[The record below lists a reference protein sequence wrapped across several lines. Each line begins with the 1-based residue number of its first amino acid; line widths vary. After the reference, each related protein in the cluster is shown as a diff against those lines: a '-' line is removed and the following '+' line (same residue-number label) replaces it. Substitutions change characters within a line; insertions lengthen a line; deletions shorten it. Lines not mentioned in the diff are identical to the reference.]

1 MKHIGQDIDTE
12 IYMELLNIYKIIC
25 DGRAFLAR
33 EKLEEL
39 LGIETKDAA

>member
-1 MKHIGQDIDTE
+1 MKHTGQDIYTE
-12 IYMELLNIYKIIC
+12 IYMELLNIYKFIC

>member
-1 MKHIGQDIDTE
+1 MKNIGQDIDTE
-12 IYMELLNIYKIIC
+12 IHMKLLNIYEFIC
-25 DGRAFLAR
+25 DGRVSLAR